1 MGLEDGFLEELCL
14 VLCNLER
21 FYHRLIEPICQQ
33 CRSDFLAGS
42 HSMKNVTRKFF
53 YLIPAGLQQ
62 YKEIFQ
68 YTRKLSTSERLK
80 LAKMMAERF
89 LEEIAD
95 ESSVETQEGYHES
108 ETVSGR

>member
-1 MGLEDGFLEELCL
+1 
-14 VLCNLER
+14 
-21 FYHRLIEPICQQ
+21 
-33 CRSDFLAGS
+33 
-42 HSMKNVTRKFF
+42 MKNVTRKFF

-89 LEEIAD
+89 SEEIAD